1 MAIISAAEADKRVK
15 AGADL
20 LDREVGVTWRDKID
34 VSTLNMTSSYSCV
47 LGQLYG
53 HYPTGLDKLSLSDDV
68 TAYSHGFNSTY
79 DEDPGNAVTKAAWMR
94 ILTAEVGAIFKGS
107 SWNCAYE
114 ALQILKM
121 LRIDGES
128 HFVVRP
134 GTIENGLFVASR
146 YLEVQVYRASA
157 IFRIYKRYTP
167 VPVGRIVKF
176 NDGSIY
182 YVNKEAR
189 AWRIDSE
196 TAVWSDFTRL
206 VDEKGAATIHKT
218 ALGAEFDCATA

>member
-20 LDREVGVTWRDKID
+20 LDGEFGVTWRDKID
-34 VSTLNMTSSYSCV
+34 VSMLSMTSPYNCV

-53 HYPTGLDKLSLSDDV
+53 HYGSGLNKLSLSDGV

-114 ALQILKM
+114 ALQVLKT
-121 LRIDGES
+121 LRIDDKNYI
-128 HFVVRP
+128 VVRP
-134 GTIENGLFVASR
+134 GTIENGLFTASR
-146 YLEVQVYRASA
+146 YLEVRVYRTSV
-157 IFRIYKRYTP
+157 IFRNYKRYTP

-176 NDGSIY
+176 SDGSIY
-182 YVNKEAR
+182 YVNKEAK

-196 TAVWSDFTRL
+196 TAVWSDFSRL